1 MRAYKTMK
9 KMKEL
14 IDDVGSVDKTYSE
27 HYFNA
32 CRKRDKVQCKRV
44 IGGFTNIK
52 YSPTIVRIVD

>member
-1 MRAYKTMK
+1 
-9 KMKEL
+9 MKEL